1 MNDLRGPRKE
11 LCAQRAHLS
20 PGTRLLPLRTDTL
33 PAVGPRA
40 EWEDLRNRPHVLALD
55 YSGTSSPCQDL
66 ESTHLKSYRGAHRR
80 LIENLNQRLTHST
93 TPEAPVTVTAR
104 RDYVRAVRPRYAGS
118 LACKTCHPRW
128 ILRHDRLSSRVR
140 PDPAPQPRAPRQ
152 AAAATPTGDLFRAGR
167 HHPRRDLGSRPLS
180 GRRASRRCCLWG
192 CRGRRTT
199 SPSRPRGRS
208 ASARSAPS
216 PSIVA
221 CRPAHGG
228 ATAAPRLGR
237 LLKTASPSRP
247 PMGRSRPRALPR
259 GAGSLTPATPPT
271 EASSRR

>member
-104 RDYVRAVRPRYAGS
+104 RDYVRAVRPRYAQVPWRAKPAIPDGFCATTGS
-118 LACKTCHPRW
+118 HRAYALTLLHSPERPAKRPPRHRPATYSAQVVTILAAIWEAARYPGGAPQGDAASGAAVGDAPPRH
-128 ILRHDRLSSRVR
+128 LAPGGAAPPHDQPPPHRSSR
-140 PDPAPQPRAPRQ
+140 
-152 AAAATPTGDLFRAGR
+152 AGP
-167 HHPRRDLGSRPLS
+167 H
-180 GRRASRRCCLWG
+180 
-192 CRGRRTT
+192 
-199 SPSRPRGRS
+199 
-208 ASARSAPS
+208 
-216 PSIVA
+216 
-221 CRPAHGG
+221 
-228 ATAAPRLGR
+228 TAALRLGR

-259 GAGSLTPATPPT
+259 GTGSLTPATPPT